1 MDKKYDN
8 LNRGVLFRDEK
19 RRNDRSPEYTGNINI
34 AGKEYRLSAWIK
46 ESKAGKKYF
55 SLSVASPSAAPKKE
69 EKPAEPLE
77 TTMMDDLDE
86 LPF

>member
-1 MDKKYDN
+1 MDKKYDST
-8 LNRGVLFRDEK
+8 NRGFLFRAEE
-19 RRNDRSPEYTGNINI
+19 RRNDRSPEYTGTLNIM
-34 AGKEYRLSAWIK
+34 GKEYRLSAWIK

-55 SLSVASPSAAPKKE
+55 SLSVVSPALTPKKV

-77 TTMMDDLDE
+77 TTMMDDLDS

>member
-8 LNRGVLFRDEK
+8 SNRGVLFRNEE
-19 RRNDRSPEYTGNINI
+19 RRNDRSPEYTGTLNIM
-34 AGKEYRLSAWIK
+34 GKEYRLSAWIK
-46 ESKAGKKYF
+46 ESKAGKKFF
-55 SLSVASPSAAPKKE
+55 SLSVAAPSAPKKE

-77 TTMMDDLDE
+77 TTMMDDLDD